1 MQNYYL
7 RIEAVNLAN
16 FIEDTEQLSIIRG
29 GGLLL
34 LRAMH
39 EIEDKFERK
48 DELDAISTGASSGL
62 FSFAA
67 ESLEDA
73 CSLRDQAEQFFH
85 VHEVY
90 KYATFV
96 VDCEPSLENDFRKC
110 LEKVM
115 ARNRWRQYQQPTLI
129 TPAWNKDSTIHESE
143 FSDRLRP
150 AAANVTVKDDTGVVQ
165 KRVSPDSEIRHNYGR
180 QQKKREFYQD
190 EIKKHCGITIYDCF
204 TNDLEE
210 LTGGAPVDVLS
221 RKMAVIY
228 ADGNS
233 FGKLLGKCCQNKTS
247 QRNFDTYLKNK
258 RAAFLKDLLDL
269 ARDNHLFTTKKQAGQ
284 DKKAKQFLQI
294 ETLMW
299 GGDELLLVVPAW
311 QGWAT
316 LSLLYQHVKNW
327 EFSNNPLY
335 HGAGIVFC
343 HHNAPIHRITR
354 LAKELAEEAKSRDR
368 KRNLFQYCV
377 LESFDYIGR
386 ELSRFRKEQFPGT
399 LAETPFSLSGGK
411 MADIIKPFSRLKEQ
425 FPRRKAYSLTRAAI
439 LDGQEGGTAYYD
451 REVERVKQVVEEP
464 AKEAATALAETGFF
478 GSTGENG
485 WPPGMWLHIVELW
498 DFIDS
503 TYDPGGAE

>member
-34 LRAMH
+34 LRAMNKL
-39 EIEDKFERK
+39 ENNFEWEG
-48 DELDAISTGASSGL
+48 ELNAISTGASSGL
-62 FSFAA
+62 FSFKAK
-67 ESLEDA
+67 SLEDA
-73 CSLRDQAEQFFH
+73 YLLRDQVEQFFRDH
-85 VHEVY
+85 DVY

-96 VDCEPSLENDFRKC
+96 VDCEPSFENNFRKC
-110 LEKVM
+110 LEKVT

-129 TPAWNKDSTIHESE
+129 TPVWNKDSTINESE

-150 AAANVTVKDDTGVVQ
+150 APANIKMVKDDTGVIW
-165 KRVSPDSEIRHNYGR
+165 KGVSLDAKIRYDYGR
-180 QQKKREFYQD
+180 DQKQMFYRD
-190 EIKKHCGITIYDCF
+190 EVEKYCGAIINDRF

-210 LTGGAPVDVLS
+210 LTKGAPVDVLS
-221 RKMAVIY
+221 HKMAVIY

-233 FGKLLGKCCQNKTS
+233 FGKLQRKYCHDETS

-284 DKKAKQFLQI
+284 GGEDKRVLQI

-311 QGWAT
+311 QGWAA
-316 LSLLYQHVKNW
+316 LSLLYRHVKNW
-327 EFSNNPLY
+327 EFSDQLY

-354 LAKELAEEAKSRDR
+354 LAKELAEEAKNRDR
-368 KRNLFQYCV
+368 KKNLFQYCV

-399 LAETPFSLSGGK
+399 LAETPFSLSGGE

-425 FPRRKAYSLTRAAI
+425 FPKRKAYSLVRAAI
-439 LDGQEGGTAYYD
+439 LDGQEGGTRHYQ
-451 REVERVKQVVEEP
+451 REIERVKQVVEKP

-478 GSTGENG
+478 GSIEENG

-503 TYDPGGAE
+503 TYGLGGIE